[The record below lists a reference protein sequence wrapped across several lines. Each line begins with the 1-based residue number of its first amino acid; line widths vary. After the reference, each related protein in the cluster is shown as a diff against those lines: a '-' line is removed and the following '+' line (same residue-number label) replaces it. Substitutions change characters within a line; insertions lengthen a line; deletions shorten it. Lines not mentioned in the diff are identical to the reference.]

1 MQASNVYG
9 KIFASMF
16 SGSLYG
22 DWEAIVTLTVM
33 VVLADKHGDVD
44 MTCEVLSAR
53 TSIPLDIIRRGI
65 ASLEAPDPKSRTPDD
80 EGRRILR
87 VSDTRDWG
95 WRITNYNA
103 YREMRCA
110 DERREYLRQHQST
123 RRAKLKDGDVDTCLQ
138 VSTLSTKA
146 KAVSKKQRQ
155 RQTTKDMSPDQP
167 ASLDTADLRHP
178 SSSAATLTEPS
189 WVLAAMALYESE
201 IGMIPFGRLGK
212 ALKPAVKRFGWGGP
226 HDNQVHEWWHAYCRH
241 KPLMRANGTTPDVI
255 GKGEPLVKNTQ
266 FCSPEDFVKNLTFW
280 RDRCQLPAPDPNIID
295 ARRLVAR

>member
-1 MQASNVYG
+1 MRASNVYG

-44 MTCEVLSAR
+44 MTPEVLSAR

-95 WRITNYNA
+95 WRITNYNH

-123 RRAKLKDGDVDTCLQ
+123 RRAKLKEVNVDSGLQ
-138 VSTLSTKA
+138 VSTLSTE
-146 KAVSKKQRQ
+146 AVSRKQKQRQ
-155 RQTTKDMSPDQP
+155 RKDMSPDQP

-178 SSSAATLTEPS
+178 SSSAATVKDPS
-189 WVLAAMALYESE
+189 WVLEAMALYESE

-212 ALKPAVKRFGWGGP
+212 ALKPAVKRYGWGAR
-226 HDNQVHEWWHAYCRH
+226 HDNQVHEWFEAYCRH

-255 GKGEPLVKNTQ
+255 GKGEPLIRNTQ

-280 RDRCQLPAPDPNIID
+280 GQYCTRPAPDPNIID
-295 ARRLVAR
+295 ARRLVAP

>member
-1 MQASNVYG
+1 MYG

-123 RRAKLKDGDVDTCLQ
+123 RRAKLKGTDVDSCLQ
-138 VSTLSTKA
+138 VSTPSTKA
-146 KAVSKKQRQ
+146 EAVSRKQRQ
-155 RQTTKDMSPDQP
+155 KQVKALSPDQP

-178 SSSAATLTEPS
+178 SSSAATPKEPS
-189 WVLAAMALYESE
+189 WVLEAMSLYESE

-212 ALKPAVKRFGWGGP
+212 ALKPAVTRYGWGGR
-226 HDNQVHEWWHAYCRH
+226 HDNQVHEWWHAYCRN

-255 GKGEPLVKNTQ
+255 GKGEPLIKNTQ
-266 FCSPEDFVKNLTFW
+266 FCSPEDFLKNITLW
-280 RDRCQLPAPDPNIID
+280 RERCQRPAPDPNIID
-295 ARRLVAR
+295 ARRLVAP